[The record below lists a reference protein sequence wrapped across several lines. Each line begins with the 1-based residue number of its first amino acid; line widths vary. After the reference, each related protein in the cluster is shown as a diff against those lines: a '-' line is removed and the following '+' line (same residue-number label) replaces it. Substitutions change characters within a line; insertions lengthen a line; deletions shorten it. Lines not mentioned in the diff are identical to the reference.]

1 MNYLKINSSDVFSF
15 HDKKIIP
22 FNNIE
27 ECIKI
32 CMTYKYTAFVIYN
45 NTVYFRNNKFKD
57 LILNLKYFEKSY
69 SYLII
74 PNNLICNF
82 LFSEKIF

>member
-1 MNYLKINSSDVFSF
+1 MNYLKINNSDVFPSQ
-15 HDKKIIP
+15 DKKTIP

-32 CMTYKYTAFVIYN
+32 CMIDKYTGFVIYN

-57 LILNLKYFEKSY
+57 LILNLHYFEKSD

-74 PNNLICNF
+74 PNNLICDF
-82 LFSEKIF
+82 LLLK